1 MVPVIRPLQVH
12 CSPPPLAP
20 PSRLSAANWD
30 LATQNYTTMIGN
42 TVNADQFI
50 GGEGSMMI
58 RGGNT
63 VHADHWQ
70 FIGGEGSM
78 LWMAGREVM
87 LSSKARR
94 HWQAGLHH
102 APPADFPRAHFP
114 RFLHF
119 NFKLTRFLPSLPLPH
134 VQLCCSTQTRSAL
147 AGTAPATRPPRPS
160 KARRRRTAP
169 RELAGIGGSGTHV
182 PAQIAFC
189 AMNSELLN
197 Q

>member
-1 MVPVIRPLQVH
+1 
-12 CSPPPLAP
+12 
-20 PSRLSAANWD
+20 
-30 LATQNYTTMIGN
+30 MIGN

-94 HWQAGLHH
+94 HWQAGLHQAPQADFSLCPLPPIPALQLQADPLPPLPPLAPCAVVLLNADTIGAGWH
-102 APPADFPRAHFP
+102 CSGNTPPATFQGKTTT
-114 RFLHF
+114 
-119 NFKLTRFLPSLPLPH
+119 N
-134 VQLCCSTQTRSAL
+134 C
-147 AGTAPATRPPRPS
+147 PA
-160 KARRRRTAP
+160 
-169 RELAGIGGSGTHV
+169 
-182 PAQIAFC
+182 
-189 AMNSELLN
+189 
-197 Q
+197 